1 MYKAMIVEDE
11 MLVRIGIRNVIKWDT
26 LGITLTEDAE
36 NGAQALELY
45 RSERPDIILTDLRM
59 PEMDGMSLIRNIRR
73 QDKRCRFLILTC
85 VEDFEQAQEA
95 IAYSVSGYLLK
106 LTMDFK
112 EVEKMLQKAVDELS
126 VLPGGPS
133 YVGMPNLSDAK
144 ERFFKEYFT
153 LHNCNARN
161 SFREYVTAC
170 QLRLK
175 EKNLLVGV
183 LTLTFSASYKEARLL
198 SRERMVQ
205 SSILDVLHE
214 FLDREITGE
223 VFHEEGP
230 AYILLLNLPDNADY
244 KQKLLDFYSR
254 SSEIMKMYFGVRF
267 YLNFSNFCND
277 YSDLPNRYQE
287 AVRQSFFN
295 PSCPFA
301 QTDAELL
308 PFLQEELKKMA
319 CNPLLFALFDDPDR
333 SEYLRQL
340 EEICKILPTQPQIR
354 SFFINLTRFS
364 AYTVSR
370 QRHIGRLEM
379 LEEHTE
385 QLQHKKHL
393 RDMSNDHLTYLQLL
407 WEQVCEAGQFSSEI
421 ALTIAYI
428 RKNYGECLSLSQL
441 AAYVHL
447 SPNYLSNLFKKEV
460 GYCLSDYINALR
472 IEKAKFLLLNSR
484 KRSHEIATELGFSDP
499 AYFGKVFKKSTG
511 LSPAEYRHMHTN
523 R

>member
-1 MYKAMIVEDE
+1 
-11 MLVRIGIRNVIKWDT
+11 
-26 LGITLTEDAE
+26 
-36 NGAQALELY
+36 
-45 RSERPDIILTDLRM
+45 
-59 PEMDGMSLIRNIRR
+59 
-73 QDKRCRFLILTC
+73 
-85 VEDFEQAQEA
+85 
-95 IAYSVSGYLLK
+95 
-106 LTMDFK
+106 
-112 EVEKMLQKAVDELS
+112 MLQKAVDELS

-308 PFLQEELKKMA
+308 PFLQEELKKW
-319 CNPLLFALFDDPDR
+319 PVIR
-333 SEYLRQL
+333 YYLR
-340 EEICKILPTQPQIR
+340 CSMILTAVNI
-354 SFFINLTRFS
+354 SDNWKKFVK
-364 AYTVSR
+364 YY
-370 QRHIGRLEM
+370 
-379 LEEHTE
+379 
-385 QLQHKKHL
+385 QH
-393 RDMSNDHLTYLQLL
+393 
-407 WEQVCEAGQFSSEI
+407 
-421 ALTIAYI
+421 
-428 RKNYGECLSLSQL
+428 
-441 AAYVHL
+441 
-447 SPNYLSNLFKKEV
+447 
-460 GYCLSDYINALR
+460 
-472 IEKAKFLLLNSR
+472 SR
-484 KRSHEIATELGFSDP
+484 KSVVFS
-499 AYFGKVFKKSTG
+499 
-511 LSPAEYRHMHTN
+511 
-523 R
+523 